1 MVGDKNM
8 NKLGSFFL
16 ALAILLSMLPA
27 ALAESPAVVT
37 VAFWHTEGLDDT
49 WPSSNELK
57 LLKEQHNIELDF
69 QYYDTDQFA
78 LLMAGGEDVYKRQ
91 VATLCKNIKVLR
103 LRSPQAAVS
112 HDQKGVFL
120 TRSFQNPSRRYQTG
134 KLLLRKNL

>member
-1 MVGDKNM
+1 MK
-8 NKLGSFFL
+8 KLGSVFL

-78 LLMAGGEDVYKRQ
+78 LLMAGGELPDIVTCGPDYLTTVLDNGLALNLNDYMDQMPNLSLDIYTASNELSK
-91 VATLCKNIKVLR
+91 LCL
-103 LRSPQAAVS
+103 LY
-112 HDQKGVFL
+112 
-120 TRSFQNPSRRYQTG
+120 TSRCV
-134 KLLLRKNL
+134 